1 MHIKKTNN
9 WNGSSY
15 PNPSTY
21 YNTNASANGTVY
33 LYANQILDTSQQ
45 ITLFMWNAERWTYF
59 FILANIR
66 GVYYY
71 ITYYGND
78 NTGGTTS
85 QSTAEY
91 GSAFTYQNNGF
102 TRTGHTFTGWRL
114 WDQWWNDYG
123 FKTSGQSHGT
133 WLTKTNLNA
142 YAQWSANTYTIV
154 YDGNTNTGGSTG
166 NSTATY
172 GVYFTFQYNGFT
184 KTGYNFSSWHLH
196 YAGYLGTYSQGQGY
210 GNWDKTTNHVAY
222 AQWTP
227 ATYTITYN
235 GNQNTGGSTSNSTA
249 TYDSPFTFQNN
260 GFTRTGYNFSSWHLY
275 EGSTYIGT
283 YGAGQGYGYWNKT
296 LTNYTATAQ
305 WTPATSTI
313 TYNGNQNTGGTTSN
327 NTATYNSPFTFQ
339 NNGFTRTGYFFF
351 RWELYDTSNNLV
363 APYNAGSTHTW
374 NIIGNYTAKAQWT
387 INSYNAIFNN
397 NGKGTGVTIIQ
408 NYNTIVTCPTIK
420 SVGYAFGGWATSAAS
435 TAVNKAGN
443 ATFTLGAADENY
455 YAIWT
460 VNTNNTV
467 YLSELQT
474 VYGGGNPVGMSD
486 YRAESGQT
494 TANSTIALSANFKG
508 KGPPP

>member
-1 MHIKKTNN
+1 MIILNILINGNFMHIKKTNN

-260 GFTRTGYNFSSWHLY
+260 GFTRTGY
-275 EGSTYIGT
+275 
-283 YGAGQGYGYWNKT
+283 
-296 LTNYTATAQ
+296 
-305 WTPATSTI
+305 
-313 TYNGNQNTGGTTSN
+313 
-327 NTATYNSPFTFQ
+327 
-339 NNGFTRTGYFFF
+339 FFF

-474 VYGGGNPVGMSD
+474 VYGGGNPVGMSE
-486 YRAESGQT
+486 YRTQSGLT
-494 TANSTIALSANFKG
+494 NANSTIALSANFKG